1 MVESQTTMSKIIFS
15 LSLLISLPLTSVA
28 QKSVAQLLP
37 AHAAALQQFLS
48 KHPDLD
54 FMSENDCDREV
65 LKDMR
70 KHFGAR
76 FMPYY
81 RVGDFNHDGRQD
93 FALLLVKDAPPK
105 EDPDLAESHRFQ
117 YEITIV
123 VFNGIRGRG
132 YKAAFVR
139 NTSAPL
145 VSFLAMS
152 QERRSKLYFA
162 IYETDD
168 GFVMTPAGQGYIAES
183 LQN

>member
-1 MVESQTTMSKIIFS
+1 MIF
-15 LSLLISLPLTSVA
+15 LPLTSVA
-28 QKSVAQLLP
+28 QKSVSQLQSS
-37 AHAAALQQFLS
+37 HAAALQQFLS
-48 KHPDLD
+48 NHPDLD
-54 FMSENDCDREV
+54 FMSENDCDREA

-81 RVGDFNHDGRQD
+81 RVGDFNRDGRRD
-93 FALLLVKDAPPK
+93 FALVLAKDAPPK

-117 YEITIV
+117 YEVTIV
-123 VFNGIRGRG
+123 VFNGRKGGG

-139 NTSAPL
+139 NTTAPL
-145 VSFLAMS
+145 VCFLAMS

-162 IYETDD
+162 VYETDD

-183 LQN
+183 LEN